1 MQSMFERLAKWIIR
15 RHKAIIAFWIILL
28 IVSVP
33 ALGFVSEVLVYEEMG
48 FAPEN
53 VESQM
58 AQRLIDDQF
67 PITVANSTI
76 MIVVESDD
84 IASEEVR
91 DFAIEVEYEIRS
103 NPGITYLQNMTSVY
117 SIYNFTFTELA
128 RQLAP
133 AMHLGHGNLTE
144 SAFRIFSGPEIY
156 AREWNDSP
164 ANDTVFFT
172 SLGNYTTNYSAE
184 IAAYNLGGEPA
195 SYAMLYRMM
204 WNETFNSS
212 SPFYLPPGTNYSFR
226 GRTALD
232 LTAPVFFNFTQP
244 GDDQYL
250 QLMAATWMTLDF
262 TTWDDYNTVYMMLL
276 GMMGQY
282 ADITNLNFL
291 DSIYNL
297 GPTPSEQSIYQF
309 SQNQLH
315 DGTVNN
321 YPMALPPGSL
331 EFLMSID
338 TNTTLIV
345 IDFSVVA
352 TYREDGRQPM
362 QDNIELVKQ
371 EVSLAKASIDPQL
384 VTYVTG
390 DVALG
395 ADIEKAAFE
404 DVERIDPVT
413 VGLVFLIIG
422 LFFVSFVTPGIAVGS
437 IGIAILISQSLIVIV
452 GALIAKVH
460 FSVLT
465 LMLTAML
472 GAGTDYAIFLMA
484 RYREERLRGKS
495 KEDSVEEC
503 VKWAGE
509 SITTSGLAVMISFGA
524 LSLGSFALVRT
535 MGLTIMLGIGM
546 ALLVA
551 LTFIPSLLM
560 TLGDRIFWP
569 GNKKWKN
576 PKKKAGGIYARY
588 FRKSARLSVK
598 YAKPITIAAIL
609 ISIPA
614 AWAVFN
620 FETSFDFLAAM
631 PETEASRGLEAMGRG
646 FGEGRITP
654 SYVVVEFST
663 PIRTV
668 DNGNGSYDISF
679 MGSLENLSLE
689 IEQHEAIQQ
698 VVGPTRPQ
706 GEPLDYLTFNDPGF
720 QEQLGISI
728 NQSIGENDHSVLL
741 TVIPK
746 EEPFSKEAVNSI
758 PDIRSMI
765 ESRKVSDQNLQGAA
779 ILVGGA
785 SALVWD
791 LTVVLDADFLI
802 MAIVV
807 IVADYFLLMF
817 VLGSVLVPLRLI
829 LTILLSVSWTIAM
842 TLLIFQ
848 VWLQIP
854 VLWLVPWILFVI
866 AMGLGMDYDI
876 FLTTRIREEVA
887 KGKTDKEA
895 IVTAVEKTGGII
907 TAAGLV
913 MAGAFATMMLS
924 SLGLL
929 QEFGFALAFVILLDA
944 MIVRIYLV
952 PSVMILLEKWNWW
965 APGRL
970 QRVRREEKKE
980 KRNKSK

>member
-1 MQSMFERLAKWIIR
+1 MFDRLARGIIKH
-15 RHKAIIAFWIILL
+15 HKAIIVLWIILL
-28 IVSVP
+28 LVSIP
-33 ALGFVSEVLVYEEMG
+33 GLQFVSEVLVYEEMG
-48 FAPEN
+48 FAPED
-53 VESQM
+53 VESQE
-58 AQRLIDDQF
+58 AQDVIDDQF
-67 PITVANSTI
+67 PTSLANSTI
-76 MIVVESDD
+76 MVVVESSD
-84 IASEEVR
+84 IASEAVR
-91 DFAIEVEYEIRS
+91 DFAVGVEHEIWGDS
-103 NPGITYLQNMTSVY
+103 GISYLENVTSVY
-117 SIYNFTFTELA
+117 SIFNFTFSELA
-128 RQLAP
+128 QQMAP
-133 AMHLGHGNLTE
+133 AMAYTYANLTV
-144 SAFRIFSGPEIY
+144 SRFRMFSGPEFY
-156 AREWNDSP
+156 SQEWGETP
-164 ANDTVFFT
+164 VNDTIFQNSF
-172 SLGNYTTNYSAE
+172 SNYSTWHSSNLTNYA
-184 IAAYNLGGEPA
+184 LGGEPL
-195 SYAMLYRMM
+195 SYAQWFRWG
-204 WNETFNSS
+204 WNWTFNPAAGENYTGPGNSS
-212 SPFYLPPGTNYSFR
+212 VIR
-226 GRTALD
+226 GQKAFNM
-232 LTAPVFFNFTQP
+232 TAPFFFNFTQP
-244 GDDQYL
+244 GNDTYK
-250 QLMAATWMTLDF
+250 QLMGAIYSTLNI
-262 TTWDDYNTVYMMLL
+262 TTWDSSAVVYPFFL
-276 GMMGQY
+276 GMMAQY
-282 ADITNLNFL
+282 SGITNANLL
-291 DSIYNL
+291 DDIYNL
-297 GPTPSEQSIYQF
+297 GASPTEEDIYQF
-309 SQNQLH
+309 SQNQLQS
-315 DGTVNN
+315 GTVDS
-321 YPMALPPGSL
+321 YPVVLPAGSL
-331 EFLMSID
+331 EFLMSRS
-338 TNTTLIV
+338 TNTMLIV
-345 IDFSVVA
+345 IDFSITA
-352 TYREDGRQPM
+352 LYREDGRKPM
-362 QDNIELVKQ
+362 EDNIELVRQAVTKTKSGLDSQ
-371 EVSLAKASIDPQL
+371 FIT
-384 VTYVTG
+384 TYVTG

-395 ADIEKAAFE
+395 ADIEEAAFK

-413 VGLVFLIIG
+413 IGLVFLIIG

-437 IGIAILISQSLIVIV
+437 IGIAVLISQSIIVIV

-484 RYREERLRGKS
+484 RYREERLRGNS
-495 KEDSVEEC
+495 KEKSVEEC

-524 LSLGSFALVRT
+524 LSLGSLALIRT

-576 PKKKAGGIYARY
+576 PKKKGGAYARY

-609 ISIPA
+609 ISLPA
-614 AWAVFN
+614 AYAVFSLD
-620 FETSFDFLAAM
+620 TSFDFLAAM
-631 PETEASRGLEAMGRG
+631 PETEASEGLEAMGRG

-654 SYVVVEFST
+654 TYVVVDL
-663 PIRTV
+663 PVPVRTAQ
-668 DNGNGSYDISF
+668 DGTGYYDLSI
-679 MGSLENLSLE
+679 MGSIENLSYE
-689 IEQHEAIQQ
+689 IEQIDAIQQ

-706 GEPLDYLTFNDPGF
+706 GEPVNYSEFNDAAV
-720 QEQLGISI
+720 QEQLGPSI
-728 NQSIGENDHSVLL
+728 NQTIGQNDRSVLL

-746 EEPFSKEAVNSI
+746 KEAFSKEAVSSM
-758 PDIRSMI
+758 PVLRSVAN
-765 ESRKVSDQNLQGAA
+765 EHVETDSNLDGAT

-785 SALVWD
+785 SATVWD
-791 LTVVLDADFLI
+791 IKEVLDGDFIL

-807 IVADYFLLMF
+807 IVADYVLLMF

-887 KGKTDKEA
+887 KGKSDKEA

-970 QRVRREEKKE
+970 QRVRKEEKR
-980 KRNKSK
+980 KRKKNR